1 MRDCSQI
8 PFSNTSHL
16 QIGWARCDVAS
27 QLPRKA
33 LPSLHIAH
41 YYFPSMTETMD
52 NSLSA
57 ASILA
62 TVGDVNQW
70 TVARFIVDELYTA
83 DDDATESVSVDLVK
97 WFNRDGNKMHSS
109 VANKVIFV
117 FFRNFRINSF
127 F

>member
-1 MRDCSQI
+1 
-8 PFSNTSHL
+8 
-16 QIGWARCDVAS
+16 
-27 QLPRKA
+27 
-33 LPSLHIAH
+33 
-41 YYFPSMTETMD
+41 MTETME

-97 WFNRDGNKMHSS
+97 WFNRDGNKMDSS

>member
-1 MRDCSQI
+1 
-8 PFSNTSHL
+8 
-16 QIGWARCDVAS
+16 
-27 QLPRKA
+27 
-33 LPSLHIAH
+33 
-41 YYFPSMTETMD
+41 MTETMD

-97 WFNRDGNKMHSS
+97 WFNRDGIRCT
-109 VANKVIFV
+109 VVLQI
-117 FFRNFRINSF
+117 R
-127 F
+127 